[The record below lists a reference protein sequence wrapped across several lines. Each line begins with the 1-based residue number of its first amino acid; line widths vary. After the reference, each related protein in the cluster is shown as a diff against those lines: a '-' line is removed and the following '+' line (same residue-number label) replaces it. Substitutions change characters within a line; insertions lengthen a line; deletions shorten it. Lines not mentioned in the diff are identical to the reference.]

1 MLRHSVFSVILFGS
15 VAFSQPNIP
24 KLEQRVSDFTNTL
37 SYVEWNSLEQQLKT
51 FEDTTSTQIAVLL
64 INSLNGGSI
73 EDFAAKV
80 FEENK
85 VGQKGKNNGALV
97 VVVKD
102 DHLVRIEVGYG
113 LEGSLTDAVCSQ
125 IIDRELTPRFR
136 EGNFYGGLLTGVTAM
151 IAATVGEYK
160 ADSRGNQAPLI
171 AVGLVAV
178 FAVFFLFVFLP
189 LVVSRRK
196 YVISRRG
203 WVYNPGWGYSSGRSG
218 ESPSGGSSGGSSWSG
233 GGGMSGG
240 GGATGKW

>member
-1 MLRHSVFSVILFGS
+1 MLRHSVFSVLFLG

-64 INSLNGGSI
+64 MNSLNGGSI

-85 VGQKGKNNGALV
+85 IGQKGKNNGALV

-125 IIDRELTPRFR
+125 IIERELTPRFR
-136 EGNFYGGLLTGVTAM
+136 EGNFYGGLLTGVNAM
-151 IAATVGEYK
+151 ISATVGEYK
-160 ADSRGNQAPLI
+160 ADSRGDQAPVI
-171 AVGLVAV
+171 AFTL
-178 FAVFFLFVFLP
+178 FAVFVIFFVFVLLP
-189 LVVSRRK
+189 RVVSRRK

-203 WVYNPGWGYSSGRSG
+203 WMYNPGWGYSSGRSG
-218 ESPSGGSSGGSSWSG
+218 ESSSGGSSGGSSWSG